1 MLVISII
8 LAVGGFFGGLYIGWK
23 LVADNRENAGRIG
36 KLAVSLLL
44 GLTGAMA
51 GFSATLHLLP

>member
-1 MLVISII
+1 MLLISII

-23 LVADNRENAGRIG
+23 LAEHNWENAGTLG
-36 KLAVSLLL
+36 KLVAALLL
-44 GLTGAMA
+44 GLSGAAA